1 MAERLPKYRPLGASI
16 ASVGNVS
23 YARTGQAK
31 AQASNA
37 IANALNKVTDFVYEE
52 AKEEAVKFGA
62 ENAPTA
68 EQFKAAQESGVEL
81 EMPTGDIAR
90 TSALKVMSSRLEAA
104 AKEEIANFRLNPANR
119 LLDPTEYAQKINAI
133 GNGYAATLNEIDPV
147 TAVNFQASIAT
158 SANTSLRAHIA
169 EKISNQQENDRAMDF
184 AAVDTANK
192 TISTIVAAGP
202 VLGSDGTLISTKQQ
216 FEAEIPKI
224 YNLGRLT
231 GAERKASVKTLT
243 EAFQAAQQDKI
254 ANWVSKDPN
263 TRLEQLMTLNV
274 TDPGIALDI
283 SEMTGSEL
291 AGVFKATNDAIKS
304 DLATESAMDARVER
318 QRKEASL
325 EIQANLA
332 AVAGNPDQEFS
343 LMEQLRIQDPA
354 AWTSITNAINTKGGT
369 DVDVVVADLE
379 RKLTDG
385 TLTYKDVYEAQENGN
400 ITGETRRR
408 LTSGIKANSDT
419 QFTTAM
425 DYTKSVLG
433 YPDRNIIN
441 PGEADRKAM
450 QQVKDIRAR
459 LILERARNP
468 DLDALT
474 FVMPL
479 IEQAKTQGGSTDLQD
494 AKASIDTVA
503 NSGLFGKPDIS
514 TIAGLEAL
522 KADINL
528 KVSAGRYNSTTGQ
541 SDIYNIDIIIKSM
554 REQE

>member
-1 MAERLPKYRPLGASI
+1 MADRLPKYRPLGASI

-23 YARTGQAK
+23 YARTGQAR

-68 EQFKAAQESGVEL
+68 EQFKAAQESGSEL
-81 EMPTGDIAR
+81 VMPTGDIAR
-90 TSALKVMSSRLEAA
+90 ASALKVMSSRLEMA

-158 SANTSLRAHIA
+158 SANTSLRAHIT
-169 EKISNQQENDRAMDF
+169 EMISNQQENERAMDF
-184 AAVDTANK
+184 AAVDTAGS

-216 FEAEIPKI
+216 VEAEISRI
-224 YNLGRLT
+224 YTLGNLT

-291 AGVFKATNDAIKS
+291 AGVFKATNDAIKA

-332 AVAGNPDQEFS
+332 AVAGNPDQEAP
-343 LMEQLRIQDPA
+343 LMDDLRVQDPA
-354 AWTSITNAINTKGGT
+354 AWTSITNAMNTKGGT
-369 DVDVVVADLE
+369 DMAVVVADLD
-379 RKLTDG
+379 RKLVDG
-385 TLTYKDVYEAQENGN
+385 TLTYEEVYEAQENGN

-408 LTSGIKANSDT
+408 LTSGIKANSDK
-419 QFTTAM
+419 QFTIAM
-425 DYTKSVLG
+425 DYAKSVLG
-433 YPDRNIIN
+433 YPDKGVLAPNQ
-441 PGEADRKAM
+441 EDRKAM
-450 QQVKDIRAR
+450 QQVAAIRAR
-459 LILERARNP
+459 LILERDKNP
-468 DLDALT
+468 ELDTLE
-474 FVMPL
+474 FVQPL
-479 IEQAKTQGGSTDLQD
+479 IEQAKNQGGGEALAE
-494 AKASIDTVA
+494 AKKA
-503 NSGLFGKPDIS
+503 IS
-514 TIAGLEAL
+514 TLAKSMMYAGSDTSTIDGLRAL
-522 KADINL
+522 KAQIQS
-528 KVSAGRYNSTTGQ
+528 KMAAGKYNSSTGAG
-541 SDIYNIDIIIKSM
+541 NIQQIDTIIESM
-554 REQE
+554 EGQQ